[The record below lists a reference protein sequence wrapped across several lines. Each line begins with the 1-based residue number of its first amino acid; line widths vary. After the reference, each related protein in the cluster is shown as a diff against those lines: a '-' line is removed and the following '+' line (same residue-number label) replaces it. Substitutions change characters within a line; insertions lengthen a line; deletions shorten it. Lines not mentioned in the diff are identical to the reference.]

1 MQEVFLKATP
11 ALAELAV
18 TAVVFGGVCQGLW
31 LIICDAV
38 YLYTPLSLLLI
49 SRTAFFT
56 ATSPTEAAGD
66 GFQLEN
72 SCQELIMH

>member
-1 MQEVFLKATP
+1 MCE
-11 ALAELAV
+11 
-18 TAVVFGGVCQGLW
+18 GLW

-38 YLYTPLSLLLI
+38 YSYVPLSPLLV

-66 GFQLEN
+66 GFQLGN